1 MPGSS
6 TPRAQLLP
14 RRPRAGG
21 RGGAQPSPCPLDPRL
36 QREGDA
42 AGRPG
47 SAQARSPG
55 VSRGTTDQGKETD
68 GHAGT
73 EATDDTRWGWA
84 SHLSRSAEFRAEAAL
99 CCAEGERRRRKVGNK
114 GEPQGQGPM
123 PGSHTQPPRDWLQ
136 TAKDAQGHRWHLQG
150 TWGGESRAWG
160 DHKGPSS
167 PEIHTTPRQCCPG
180 VERGW
185 RLPLWL
191 WGAGGPVPLTPQQRE
206 VALALAPLEGAG

>member
-1 MPGSS
+1 M
-6 TPRAQLLP
+6 
-14 RRPRAGG
+14 
-21 RGGAQPSPCPLDPRL
+21 
-36 QREGDA
+36 
-42 AGRPG
+42 
-47 SAQARSPG
+47 
-55 VSRGTTDQGKETD
+55 SRGTTDQGKETD

-99 CCAEGERRRRKVGNK
+99 CCGERERQRRKVGNK

-160 DHKGPSS
+160 RPQRPLQPRNPHNATAVLPWGGEGVAAAPVAMGGRGSRAPHTPAAGSGLGFGPTGGSRLSS
-167 PEIHTTPRQCCPG
+167 VWQLSFRKRDPG
-180 VERGW
+180 GW
-185 RLPLWL
+185 
-191 WGAGGPVPLTPQQRE
+191 G
-206 VALALAPLEGAG
+206 